1 MRNSVA
7 ILELYFNAPYALC
20 VLLLSGLGKLF
31 ALQRPLLC
39 CPITDRLW
47 EGTGYLC
54 IVRKK
59 NIQQVVEFVWLKPL
73 SIDRIH
79 KWRPRTHSFVF
90 VLIILTSRTLTVL
103 SFVRA
108 NEASED
114 DSYKKEKNNYLA
126 AVCEYGL
133 Y

>member
-1 MRNSVA
+1 M
-7 ILELYFNAPYALC
+7 C

-59 NIQQVVEFVWLKPL
+59 NVQQVVEFVWLQPL

-79 KWRPRTHSFVF
+79 KWRPRTHSFDF
-90 VLIILTSRTLTVL
+90 ALIIPTSRTLTAKILL

-114 DSYKKEKNNYLA
+114 DSYKKQKNNYLA
-126 AVCEYGL
+126 TIYEYGL
-133 Y
+133 YKRTKF